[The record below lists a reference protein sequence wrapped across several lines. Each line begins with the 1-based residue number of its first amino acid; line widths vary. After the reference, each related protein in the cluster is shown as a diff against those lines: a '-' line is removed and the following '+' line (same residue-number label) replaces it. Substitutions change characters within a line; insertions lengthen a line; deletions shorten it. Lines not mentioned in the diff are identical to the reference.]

1 MADSDASAD
10 TDASIGRK
18 RTAARPPL
26 AGSTGSETE
35 TDERVRAKENK
46 ARRGRPI
53 GSGRGTVL
61 TRARAQLR
69 NMEAEARE
77 REFER
82 ALEARAFR
90 KKPEKADKAGKAVF
104 EFGSDLSASESREE
118 GISARDVQGLRAEAG
133 RSVTEILHVARTSG
147 NLKGEYV
154 RRLKLAAEAL
164 TGIVDALADRSSN
177 EETRKVA
184 ADNERLRKEV
194 ENLKAEAYQLG
205 ADYFTINT
213 IGMTFVVVV
222 RRSYSYLQPVTENF
236 LTEQIQ

>member
-18 RTAARPPL
+18 RTAPRPPL

-53 GSGRGTVL
+53 GSGSGTVL
-61 TRARAQLR
+61 TRARADLR
-69 NMEAEARE
+69 RMEAEARE
-77 REFER
+77 AEFER

-90 KKPEKADKAGKAVF
+90 KKTGKADKAVF
-104 EFGSDLSASESREE
+104 EFGSDLSAPESRED
-118 GISARDVQGLRAEAG
+118 ANAAMDVQGLRAEAG
-133 RSVTEILHVARTSG
+133 RNVTEIFHVARTSG

-154 RRLKLAAEAL
+154 RRLKTAAAAL
-164 TGIVDALADRSSN
+164 TGIVDTLAARSSN

-194 ENLKAEAYQLG
+194 ENLKAEEQ
-205 ADYFTINT
+205 DR
-213 IGMTFVVVV
+213 FV
-222 RRSYSYLQPVTENF
+222 RICYEEIRILC
-236 LTEQIQ
+236 